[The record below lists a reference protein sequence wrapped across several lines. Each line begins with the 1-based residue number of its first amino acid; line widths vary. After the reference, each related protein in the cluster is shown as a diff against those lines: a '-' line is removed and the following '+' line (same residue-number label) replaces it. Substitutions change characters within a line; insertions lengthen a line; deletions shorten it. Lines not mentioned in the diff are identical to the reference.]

1 MLYKNYGFK
10 KSKTKQYLKPSITQI
25 KSSIKL
31 DSFLNFSKISND
43 SISSINNTEIKI
55 DQIVS
60 KEKPKNKHSSL
71 AKHKNGIPKKDKIH
85 HKDQCCV
92 GDLNKTLNKKK
103 SDLSQYILSNTSTKN
118 SFYYPNIKLLG
129 NSRYKYT
136 SPIMFVE
143 DQKNNMSDNNLDLVP
158 IPMERCK
165 VEMTEKEENERE
177 KKLYE
182 LQRSI
187 VMLRRK
193 QYNKASD
200 IKKLRNQFIDYSS
213 NSLKNEMD
221 DISDYINKIVVIQK
235 WWNNYGKK
243 NEIEKNLVNLEKVLK
258 NIVGK
263 NTFKELRKDLIKY
276 NKPLNKLCFIDKI
289 RIKYIYEEPIKENL
303 NENSLNSVELNET
316 EVDKN
321 INNLEL
327 NNNNINDINIDK
339 ENIKI
344 NNSEKNKKN
353 EKFKYIN
360 QKENIEIENIENLEN
375 VLNNN
380 EENNNIQ
387 IKNLEFNENNLES
400 KNKDDNI
407 EKIFLKLNSKNL
419 NIFSNIIKK
428 IFLSKFIEKIK
439 LNDDLPAINKF
450 ITKMCFFSKERLR
463 KAKTLIKK
471 ENKKIQRIQE
481 INYFNN
487 KIYKPQN
494 HFSLVMNACFIS
506 KTRLGNKTILEQYKN
521 LLKKKFD
528 IKDNNLLKIVNT
540 SNFFK
545 INDNYTKINKNCSNR
560 GLFISKISLKQ
571 DNNNIVKIQKFVK
584 NKIDEKDKEDKT
596 SIIYRQISK
605 NPCLIDKVRKIDYI
619 KLINIIQYI
628 YKFHLNKNKKEEKIF
643 KKNPNNNQ
651 SYYISKKR
659 FAKSKLKEN
668 KHKKK
673 LNYIV
678 LLLNTFITK
687 NIQEYIFQILN
698 SGEKQNITNNKYY
711 FPFYIKT
718 LQRILNYIQK
728 NDNPNKKISL
738 FINEIFN
745 HQNTKLSSNLESICF
760 LKEKNKNK
768 LINSN
773 IFTGY
778 EENDLINFLT
788 DFSEFDKNINNELF
802 IIERLKKIKL
812 NNTNI
817 FTLVKLL
824 DNEYNNLVKGLYC
837 FKCYNENNL
846 CNCNKEKSVIK
857 EGKSASS
864 NDIEKS
870 NDKSEDNLNIE
881 DFDFSSENAENRK
894 QIHYFDY
901 YKDKKED
908 NDILI
913 KTKIMNNENIN
924 QKLFDIILP
933 ENEINDKK
941 K

>member
-1 MLYKNYGFK
+1 
-10 KSKTKQYLKPSITQI
+10 
-25 KSSIKL
+25 
-31 DSFLNFSKISND
+31 
-43 SISSINNTEIKI
+43 
-55 DQIVS
+55 
-60 KEKPKNKHSSL
+60 
-71 AKHKNGIPKKDKIH
+71 
-85 HKDQCCV
+85 
-92 GDLNKTLNKKK
+92 
-103 SDLSQYILSNTSTKN
+103 
-118 SFYYPNIKLLG
+118 
-129 NSRYKYT
+129 
-136 SPIMFVE
+136 
-143 DQKNNMSDNNLDLVP
+143 
-158 IPMERCK
+158 
-165 VEMTEKEENERE
+165 
-177 KKLYE
+177 
-182 LQRSI
+182 
-187 VMLRRK
+187 
-193 QYNKASD
+193 
-200 IKKLRNQFIDYSS
+200 
-213 NSLKNEMD
+213 
-221 DISDYINKIVVIQK
+221 
-235 WWNNYGKK
+235 
-243 NEIEKNLVNLEKVLK
+243 
-258 NIVGK
+258 
-263 NTFKELRKDLIKY
+263 
-276 NKPLNKLCFIDKI
+276 
-289 RIKYIYEEPIKENL
+289 
-303 NENSLNSVELNET
+303 
-316 EVDKN
+316 
-321 INNLEL
+321 
-327 NNNNINDINIDK
+327 
-339 ENIKI
+339 
-344 NNSEKNKKN
+344 
-353 EKFKYIN
+353 
-360 QKENIEIENIENLEN
+360 
-375 VLNNN
+375 
-380 EENNNIQ
+380 
-387 IKNLEFNENNLES
+387 
-400 KNKDDNI
+400 
-407 EKIFLKLNSKNL
+407 
-419 NIFSNIIKK
+419 
-428 IFLSKFIEKIK
+428 
-439 LNDDLPAINKF
+439 
-450 ITKMCFFSKERLR
+450 
-463 KAKTLIKK
+463 
-471 ENKKIQRIQE
+471 
-481 INYFNN
+481 
-487 KIYKPQN
+487 
-494 HFSLVMNACFIS
+494 MNACFIS

-528 IKDNNLLKIVNT
+528 IKDKNLLKIVNT

-698 SGEKQNITNNKYY
+698 SGEKQNITNNKYH

-728 NDNPNKKISL
+728 NDNPNKKVSL

-837 FKCYNENNL
+837 FKCYNENNF
-846 CNCNKEKSVIK
+846 CNCNKEISVIK